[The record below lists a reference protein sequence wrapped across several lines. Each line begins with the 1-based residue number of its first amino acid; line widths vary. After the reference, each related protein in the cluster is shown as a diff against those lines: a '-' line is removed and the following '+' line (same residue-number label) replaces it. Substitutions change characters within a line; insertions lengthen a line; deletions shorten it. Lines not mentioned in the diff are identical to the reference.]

1 METKYPTL
9 KRPKRKLCYLTN
21 SNSPSIKWTRTLTP
35 TLGAIDKIFDDL
47 DSSSIDDVDIVP
59 PSPLRQTSD
68 NETNQ
73 SEKEV
78 STVPQEGQILEKP
91 PGSHMGPKG
100 DILHPATRSPSP
112 NLDIDLNFQF
122 KMHGPVKTSSPIEE
136 NMAVERVAELDEE
149 KDRVVSPILFACEDD
164 EEEEAEAEHLYSQK
178 PQREEHITKESDDFG
193 LESPPNRV
201 ALSKPKMSC
210 HKKELEG
217 LGKEGHPVKGNSSS
231 KTQTDVSEG
240 KPERQE
246 KTEASVS
253 NVRQDPK
260 LAAPNK
266 KSESVHNQPS
276 VEVST
281 CVRKNMTTFIQKL
294 KEAGLSKPACSRKSL
309 SPVKV
314 STPPPE
320 PEEDFLILEEETPL
334 WISIPTKSATGEKQ
348 RPSRTSSTD
357 KDSSKDKGTEESP
370 PERTQEQQESNQA
383 NRKVGHQA
391 VSQEIKKMKVKEKKN
406 ESAKQRTDTTE
417 STSPEDLPVVE
428 LLEQEKPNKKKQW
441 LKKLPPKESDKAEEQ
456 PEDTAERERE
466 GGEPTPKRLNNQPP
480 VEVSTRVR
488 KDMSAFLLKLREAGL
503 SKPACSRKSLSPVK
517 VSTPPPEPEE
527 DFLILEDETPLWI
540 SIPTKSATSK
550 KQRPNRTSSTDKD
563 SSKDKGTQGQQ
574 ESNQKNRKVGHQ
586 TVSQEMKKMKV
597 KEKKNESAKQRTDTT
612 ESTSPEDQ
620 QEKPNKKKQRLKK
633 LPPKE
638 SDKAEEQPED
648 TAEREREG
656 GEPTQDKTGRAKS
669 SKGGRKVMQGSDGR
683 KEAVYTETAKEP
695 SKEHEDLEDQDSAS
709 ERETSKDFSDGEDE
723 QIQTPPVSDGTPP
736 EDDHIIGKRK
746 RKQTRRWWL
755 SSPEETEAADHWPT
769 VKKQSKQNNKEPIA
783 ATRSPV
789 KAKKEKALK
798 KRNQTECATSSC
810 QDKNK
815 GRSKI
820 KKKEGDTPGKKR
832 ATEERGKEEAE
843 PIEEQEQQ
851 GEVEDQ
857 NLDEGSS
864 PLDLS
869 HRGHSLST
877 GEEVFHRVYHH
888 VSTEKQYVT
897 PAPTT
902 PRRPREQLR
911 TAESDKRRRKRPGN
925 WWAVDGPTEEAEN
938 ISSKPQ
944 QEPKPKKER
953 KKESKQSRGSKL
965 GAPKNGN
972 VAVSSKPPEGA
983 AVPPLKGK
991 PLSALKTVKRSL
1003 ATFEDIFT
1011 SAAETSTVESS
1022 RGAVQKNTRK
1032 VRATDLSVPDKSD
1045 KGILNEVNVE
1055 VSPPYH
1061 DTPQDDKG
1069 HSEDISI
1076 PFRSGPP
1083 SMFELQEYEEHD
1095 TMTRP
1100 SPSVLSALSASD
1112 LCAPPL
1118 KPLILQPKDKA
1129 NLAEW
1134 FKCLWSTSIDKG
1146 PEVSPEHF
1154 DWYFYQ
1160 GRAIGFMVDL
1170 NSGNICSGKILL
1182 GSYMKKP
1189 LWVDH
1194 SATSVFH
1201 LLTSS
1206 VSVAIDGSESRFN
1219 PGQSFMVPCGH
1230 AYCIENVS
1238 RQPAVLYF
1246 TRVLTESLD

>member
-1 METKYPTL
+1 M
-9 KRPKRKLCYLTN
+9 R
-21 SNSPSIKWTRTLTP
+21 
-35 TLGAIDKIFDDL
+35 
-47 DSSSIDDVDIVP
+47 
-59 PSPLRQTSD
+59 
-68 NETNQ
+68 
-73 SEKEV
+73 
-78 STVPQEGQILEKP
+78 
-91 PGSHMGPKG
+91 
-100 DILHPATRSPSP
+100 
-112 NLDIDLNFQF
+112 
-122 KMHGPVKTSSPIEE
+122 
-136 NMAVERVAELDEE
+136 
-149 KDRVVSPILFACEDD
+149 
-164 EEEEAEAEHLYSQK
+164 
-178 PQREEHITKESDDFG
+178 EHITKESDDFG

-201 ALSKPKMSC
+201 ALSKPKVSC
-210 HKKELEG
+210 HKKELES

-253 NVRQDPK
+253 KVRQDPK

-266 KSESVHNQPS
+266 KSESVRNQPS

-281 CVRKNMTTFIQKL
+281 RVGKNMTTFVQKL

-314 STPPPE
+314 PTPPPE
-320 PEEDFLILEEETPL
+320 PEEDFLLLEDETPL
-334 WISIPTKSATGEKQ
+334 WISIPTKSATGKKQ

-357 KDSSKDKGTEESP
+357 NDSSKDKGTKESP
-370 PERTQEQQESNQA
+370 PERTQEQQESNQT
-383 NRKVGHQA
+383 NRKVGHQT
-391 VSQEIKKMKVKEKKN
+391 VSQEMKKMKEKKK

-428 LLEQEKPNKKKQW
+428 LLE
-441 LKKLPPKESDKAEEQ
+441 
-456 PEDTAERERE
+456 
-466 GGEPTPKRLNNQPP
+466 
-480 VEVSTRVR
+480 
-488 KDMSAFLLKLREAGL
+488 
-503 SKPACSRKSLSPVK
+503 
-517 VSTPPPEPEE
+517 
-527 DFLILEDETPLWI
+527 
-540 SIPTKSATSK
+540 
-550 KQRPNRTSSTDKD
+550 
-563 SSKDKGTQGQQ
+563 
-574 ESNQKNRKVGHQ
+574 
-586 TVSQEMKKMKV
+586 
-597 KEKKNESAKQRTDTT
+597 
-612 ESTSPEDQ
+612 

-656 GEPTQDKTGRAKS
+656 GEPTLKTKDKAQKATERKTSKSVKDGKENAKTGTAKS

-683 KEAVYTETAKEP
+683 KEAAYTETAKEP
-695 SKEHEDLEDQDSAS
+695 SKEHKDLEDEGSAS
-709 ERETSKDFSDGEDE
+709 ERETSKSKAQTAKDFSDGKDE
-723 QIQTPPVSDGTPP
+723 QKQTPPVSDGTPP

-746 RKQTRRWWL
+746 RKQPGLWWL

-769 VKKQSKQNNKEPIA
+769 VKKQSKQNNKEPIT

-798 KRNQTECATSSC
+798 KRIQAECATSSC

-815 GRSKI
+815 VKEKKNRRGKI
-820 KKKEGDTPGKKR
+820 KSNQ
-832 ATEERGKEEAE
+832 ERGKEEAE
-843 PIEEQEQQ
+843 PVEELVEEQEQQ

-864 PLDLS
+864 PLDFS

-888 VSTEKQYVT
+888 ISTEEQSIT

-902 PRRPREQLR
+902 PRRQREQLR
-911 TAESDKRRRKRPGN
+911 TAESDKRRRKCPGN
-925 WWAVDGPTEEAEN
+925 WWAVNGPTEEAEN

-953 KKESKQSRGSKL
+953 KKKSKQSRGFKL
-965 GAPKNGN
+965 GTPKNGN

-983 AVPPLKGK
+983 AVPPLTGK
-991 PLSALKTVKRSL
+991 LMSAPKTVKRSL
-1003 ATFEDIFT
+1003 ATFKDIFD

-1032 VRATDLSVPDKSD
+1032 VRATDLSVPDESD
-1045 KGILNEVNVE
+1045 KGILNVDSVE

-1061 DTPQDDKG
+1061 DTPQDDKC

-1134 FKCLWSTSIDKG
+1134 FKCLWSASVDKG

-1170 NSGNICSGKILL
+1170 NSGTICSGKILL

>member
-1 METKYPTL
+1 M
-9 KRPKRKLCYLTN
+9 R
-21 SNSPSIKWTRTLTP
+21 
-35 TLGAIDKIFDDL
+35 
-47 DSSSIDDVDIVP
+47 
-59 PSPLRQTSD
+59 
-68 NETNQ
+68 
-73 SEKEV
+73 
-78 STVPQEGQILEKP
+78 
-91 PGSHMGPKG
+91 
-100 DILHPATRSPSP
+100 
-112 NLDIDLNFQF
+112 
-122 KMHGPVKTSSPIEE
+122 
-136 NMAVERVAELDEE
+136 
-149 KDRVVSPILFACEDD
+149 
-164 EEEEAEAEHLYSQK
+164 
-178 PQREEHITKESDDFG
+178 EHITKESDDFG

-201 ALSKPKMSC
+201 ALSKPKVSC
-210 HKKELEG
+210 HKKELES

-253 NVRQDPK
+253 KVRQDPK

-266 KSESVHNQPS
+266 KSESVRNQPS

-281 CVRKNMTTFIQKL
+281 RVGKNMTTFVQKL

-314 STPPPE
+314 PTPPPE
-320 PEEDFLILEEETPL
+320 PEEDFLLLEDETPL
-334 WISIPTKSATGEKQ
+334 WISIPTKSATGKKQ

-357 KDSSKDKGTEESP
+357 NDSSKDKGTKESP
-370 PERTQEQQESNQA
+370 PERTQEQQESNQT
-383 NRKVGHQA
+383 NRKVGHQT
-391 VSQEIKKMKVKEKKN
+391 VSQEMKKMKEKKK

-428 LLEQEKPNKKKQW
+428 LLE
-441 LKKLPPKESDKAEEQ
+441 
-456 PEDTAERERE
+456 
-466 GGEPTPKRLNNQPP
+466 
-480 VEVSTRVR
+480 
-488 KDMSAFLLKLREAGL
+488 
-503 SKPACSRKSLSPVK
+503 
-517 VSTPPPEPEE
+517 
-527 DFLILEDETPLWI
+527 
-540 SIPTKSATSK
+540 
-550 KQRPNRTSSTDKD
+550 
-563 SSKDKGTQGQQ
+563 
-574 ESNQKNRKVGHQ
+574 
-586 TVSQEMKKMKV
+586 
-597 KEKKNESAKQRTDTT
+597 
-612 ESTSPEDQ
+612 

-656 GEPTQDKTGRAKS
+656 GEPTPKRLHNQPSVEVSTHVRKDMSAFLLKLREAGLSKPACSRKSLSPVKVPTPPPEPEEDFLILEDETPLWISIPTKSATGKKQRPSRTSSTDKDSSKDKGTKESPPEKTQEQQESNQTNRKVGHQTVSQEMKKMKVKEKKKESAKQRTDTTESTSPQDLPVVELLEQEKPNKKKQRLKKLPPKESDKAEEQPEDTAEREREGGEPTLKTKDKAQKATERKTSKSVKDGKENAKTGTAKS

-683 KEAVYTETAKEP
+683 KEAAYTETAKEP
-695 SKEHEDLEDQDSAS
+695 SKEHKDLEDEGSAS
-709 ERETSKDFSDGEDE
+709 ERETSKSKAQTAKDFSDGKDE
-723 QIQTPPVSDGTPP
+723 QKQTPPVSDGTPP

-746 RKQTRRWWL
+746 RKQPGLWWL

-769 VKKQSKQNNKEPIA
+769 VKKQSKQNNKEPIT

-798 KRNQTECATSSC
+798 KRIQAECATSSC

-815 GRSKI
+815 VKEKKNRRGKI
-820 KKKEGDTPGKKR
+820 KSNQ
-832 ATEERGKEEAE
+832 ERGKEEAE
-843 PIEEQEQQ
+843 PVEELVEEQEQQ

-864 PLDLS
+864 PLDFS

-888 VSTEKQYVT
+888 ISTEEQSIT

-902 PRRPREQLR
+902 PRRQREQLR
-911 TAESDKRRRKRPGN
+911 TAESDKRRRKCPGN
-925 WWAVDGPTEEAEN
+925 WWAVNGPTEEAEN

-953 KKESKQSRGSKL
+953 KKKSKQSRGFKL
-965 GAPKNGN
+965 GTPKNGN

-983 AVPPLKGK
+983 AVPPLTGK
-991 PLSALKTVKRSL
+991 LMSAPKTVKRSL
-1003 ATFEDIFT
+1003 ATFKDIFD

-1032 VRATDLSVPDKSD
+1032 VRATDLSVPDESD
-1045 KGILNEVNVE
+1045 KGILNVDSVE

-1061 DTPQDDKG
+1061 DTPQDDKC

-1134 FKCLWSTSIDKG
+1134 FKCLWSASVDKG

-1170 NSGNICSGKILL
+1170 NSGTICSGKILL